1 MIALTVPPYFF
12 LHFSSNPPG
21 LRCPVFAA
29 RVVARL
35 QKADRCPC
43 SASAVSAAG
52 SASAAQPAARR
63 CSPAAAPP
71 PPYGGSKPITAPSAA
86 APGGLLFCRKLLCFC
101 FNRIPPGCRYPNMRR
116 GAEPAC
122 IFGRLP
128 LLRLAASAAGS
139 ARLRSPPPIAVP
151 PALRA
156 RPGGARCRWL
166 LLLFIGNTSPK
177 DLRSANPGGAVF
189 GLEPPT
195 GGAAAGRRGTAM
207 GGGWV

>member
-1 MIALTVPPYFF
+1 MPTHPPFIGSWGFAPDPILVVWIGFTLFHRIALNRSLLPQPQRLGGFCFAINCSVFVLIESHRVAVPCF
-12 LHFSSNPPG
+12 
-21 LRCPVFAA
+21 
-29 RVVARL
+29 
-35 QKADRCPC
+35 C
-43 SASAVSAAG
+43 SA
-52 SASAAQPAARR
+52 PRR
-63 CSPAAAPP
+63 ALAKSRP
-71 PPYGGSKPITAPSAA
+71 
-86 APGGLLFCRKLLCFC
+86 
-101 FNRIPPGCRYPNMRR
+101 
-116 GAEPAC
+116 
-122 IFGRLP
+122 LP
-128 LLRLAASAAGS
+128 LLRFGCFCRRQRLSCAA
-139 ARLRSPPPIAVP
+139 RHPFNVP